1 MDAALH
7 LLAYLAHTLRRD
19 AELVGELLDRDR
31 LLGEPAR
38 LEDTPLSV
46 VERGECSPSAFLR
59 LSDSTLSAG
68 RASWLESQ
76 SCHSPSSR
84 IGALSN
90 TSPPSRRF
98 MVHVNTSV
106 WVTPSCRAIIFTWSG
121 RMSPSS
127 TEILL
132 LKLPEIAPH
141 EFQPLPLRH
150 RRTCGQLN
158 DFVRG
163 FNAVIHGYPDYRMA
177 FLNHHSSLFGSFSR
191 RV

>member
-7 LLAYLAHTLRRD
+7 LLEDTRAYLAHTLRRD

-59 LSDSTLSAG
+59 LSDSSLSAG

-76 SCHSPSSR
+76 SCHSPESPSSR

-98 MVHVNTSV
+98 M
-106 WVTPSCRAIIFTWSG
+106 
-121 RMSPSS
+121 
-127 TEILL
+127 
-132 LKLPEIAPH
+132 
-141 EFQPLPLRH
+141 
-150 RRTCGQLN
+150 
-158 DFVRG
+158 
-163 FNAVIHGYPDYRMA
+163 
-177 FLNHHSSLFGSFSR
+177 
-191 RV
+191 